1 MRLTVTID
9 GDLFAKAV
17 QTAGPGVNEAEL
29 LREVIN
35 TLVRV
40 QAARRLA
47 ALGGTRSGMAG
58 ELTRMRALS
67 RSLPAA
73 SLTT

>member
-17 QTAGPGVNEAEL
+17 QTAGPGVNEADL

-47 ALGGTRSGMAG
+47 ALGGTRSRMADIRRRRP
-58 ELTRMRALS
+58 EPES
-67 RSLPAA
+67 
-73 SLTT
+73 